1 MGVVGELLE
10 GRRQRVVVPVERGE
24 LGLRVVV
31 MDDARRTHDDPG
43 RVVDADGDDGGGT
56 VSWVI
61 WR

>member
-31 MDDARRTHDDPG
+31 MDDARRTHDDAG

-56 VSWVI
+56 VIWVI